1 MSSPVSLRLLAPLF
15 ISAALVACAGTGAP
29 RDRVPSPVATTAAPE
44 PTASEPTASEPAT
57 AAPAAGVPSA
67 AEAELADVPTAP
79 DTGAVVEVFDDAART
94 AGDAAPAGGTPTDAE
109 LDYAALYGE
118 PVSDP
123 IYDPT
128 LPEAAQMPRSYD
140 PWEPLNRRV
149 FAFNS
154 AVDRGFAKPLA
165 KVYAQVVP
173 RPVRLGVT
181 NFFSNLGQPVSALNA
196 LLQGRPKAAGQ
207 SLGRFLVNSTLG
219 IGGIFD
225 PATDAEIPNQSADFG
240 QTMGVWGWR
249 DSRYLELPLF
259 GPRTLRDG
267 FGLVGDAPLSP
278 LRQVSDDTV
287 RFGLQGLQLVDLRTR
302 LFAVDS
308 MREGAAD
315 EYALIRDAWMQRRAY
330 QIESVRRAGRT
341 DEEAGLPDY
350 LFEDDAMPTVP
361 VDVMPVV
368 PLSPSP

>member
-1 MSSPVSLRLLAPLF
+1 MSSLAPFRLLFPL
-15 ISAALVACAGTGAP
+15 IAAVALAACAGNGAV
-29 RDRVPSPVATTAAPE
+29 RDPAPPVADTVAAPQS
-44 PTASEPTASEPAT
+44 APA
-57 AAPAAGVPSA
+57 AAGVPTA
-67 AEAELADVPTAP
+67 QDADAADVPAAP
-79 DTGAVVEVFDDAART
+79 DSGEVVDALDDAARVS
-94 AGDAAPAGGTPTDAE
+94 GDAAPANGTPTDAE

-118 PVSDP
+118 PVYDP
-123 IYDPT
+123 VYDPT

-140 PWEPLNRRV
+140 PWEPLNRKV

-154 AVDRGFAKPLA
+154 AIDRGVAKPLA
-165 KVYAQVVP
+165 QAYAKVVP

-207 SLGRFLVNSTLG
+207 SLGRFLLNSTLG

-225 PATDAEIPNQSADFG
+225 PATDANIPNQSADFG

-249 DSRYLELPLF
+249 NSRYLELPLF

-278 LRQVSDDTV
+278 LRQVGDDPW
-287 RFGLQGLQLVDLRTR
+287 RYGLQGLQLVDLRTR

-308 MREGAAD
+308 MREGATD
-315 EYALIRDAWMQRRAY
+315 EYALIRDAWMQRRSY
-330 QIESVRRAGRT
+330 QIESVRRT
-341 DEEAGLPDY
+341 DRDDSETGLPDY
-350 LFEDDAMPTVP
+350 LYEDDAMPTVP
-361 VDVMPVV
+361 VDVMPMV
-368 PLSPSP
+368 PLSPTN

>member
-15 ISAALVACAGTGAP
+15 VSAALVACAGTGAP

-44 PTASEPTASEPAT
+44 PSASEPAT
-57 AAPAAGVPSA
+57 AAPADGVPSA

-79 DTGAVVEVFDDAART
+79 DTGAVIEVFDDAART

-118 PVSDP
+118 PVYDP

>member
-15 ISAALVACAGTGAP
+15 VSAALVACAGTGAP

-44 PTASEPTASEPAT
+44 PTASEPTT

-118 PVSDP
+118 PVYDP

-302 LFAVDS
+302 LFAIDS

>member
-1 MSSPVSLRLLAPLF
+1 MSSLARFRFLLPL
-15 ISAALVACAGTGAP
+15 IASVALVACAGSGVP
-29 RDRVPSPVATTAAPE
+29 KDRVPSPVAETVT
-44 PTASEPTASEPAT
+44 
-57 AAPAAGVPSA
+57 APAPAIV
-67 AEAELADVPTAP
+67 DVPTAAAADSADMGAAP
-79 DTGAVVEVFDDAART
+79 DTGVVIGASDDAARV
-94 AGDAAPAGGTPTDAE
+94 AGDASPASGTPTSAE

-118 PVSDP
+118 PVYNP
-123 IYDPT
+123 VYDPT

-140 PWEPLNRRV
+140 PWEPLNRKV

-154 AVDRGFAKPLA
+154 AIDRGFAKPLA
-165 KVYAQVVP
+165 KAYAKVVP

-249 DSRYLELPLF
+249 NSRYLELPLF

-278 LRQVSDDTV
+278 LRQVSDDPW
-287 RFGLQGLQLVDLRTR
+287 RYGLQGLQLVDLRTR

-308 MREGAAD
+308 MREGATD

-330 QIESVRRAGRT
+330 QIQSVRRPKDD
-341 DEEAGLPDY
+341 DEGDLPDY
-350 LFEDDAMPTVP
+350 LYDDDAMPTVP
-361 VDVMPVV
+361 VDVMPMV
-368 PLSPSP
+368 PLSPTP

>member
-1 MSSPVSLRLLAPLF
+1 MSSLAPFRFLLPL
-15 ISAALVACAGTGAP
+15 IASAALVACAGTGAP
-29 RDRVPSPVATTAAPE
+29 RDRVPSPVAETVG
-44 PTASEPTASEPAT
+44 
-57 AAPAAGVPSA
+57 APAPAI
-67 AEAELADVPTAP
+67 ADVPTAADADAADVPAAP
-79 DTGAVVEVFDDAART
+79 DTGVVIEAFDDAARV
-94 AGDAAPAGGTPTDAE
+94 AGDASPASGTPTDAE

-118 PVSDP
+118 PVYDP
-123 IYDPT
+123 VYDPT

-140 PWEPLNRRV
+140 PWEPLNRKV

-154 AVDRGFAKPLA
+154 AIDRGFAKPLA
-165 KVYAQVVP
+165 KAYAKVVP

-225 PATDAEIPNQSADFG
+225 PATDAEIPHQSADFG

-278 LRQVSDDTV
+278 LRQVSDDPV
-287 RFGLQGLQLVDLRTR
+287 RYGLQGLQLVDLRTR

-308 MREGAAD
+308 MREGATD

-330 QIESVRRAGRT
+330 QIESVRRANGDDGET
-341 DEEAGLPDY
+341 GLPDY
-350 LFEDDAMPTVP
+350 LYEDDAMPTVP
-361 VDVMPVV
+361 VDVMPMV
-368 PLSPSP
+368 PLSPTP

>member
-1 MSSPVSLRLLAPLF
+1 MSSLAPFRFLLPL
-15 ISAALVACAGTGAP
+15 IASAALVACAGSGVP
-29 RDRVPSPVATTAAPE
+29 KDRVPSPVAETVT
-44 PTASEPTASEPAT
+44 
-57 AAPAAGVPSA
+57 APAPAIV
-67 AEAELADVPTAP
+67 DVPTAAADSADMAAAS
-79 DTGAVVEVFDDAART
+79 DTGVVIEGFDDAARA
-94 AGDAAPAGGTPTDAE
+94 AGDASPANGTPTSAE

-118 PVSDP
+118 PVYNP
-123 IYDPT
+123 VYDPT

-140 PWEPLNRRV
+140 PWEPLNRKV

-154 AVDRGFAKPLA
+154 AIDRGFAKPLA
-165 KVYAQVVP
+165 KAYAKVVP

-207 SLGRFLVNSTLG
+207 SLGRFLLNSTLG

-278 LRQVSDDTV
+278 LRQVSDDPW
-287 RFGLQGLQLVDLRTR
+287 RYGLQGLQLVDLRTR

-308 MREGAAD
+308 MREGATD

-330 QIESVRRAGRT
+330 QIQSVRRAKRDDG
-341 DEEAGLPDY
+341 EAGLPDY
-350 LFEDDAMPTVP
+350 LYDDDAMPTVP
-361 VDVMPVV
+361 VDVMPMV
-368 PLSPSP
+368 PLSPTP

>member
-1 MSSPVSLRLLAPLF
+1 MSLSSPLRLIAPLL
-15 ISAALVACAGTGAP
+15 AAAVLAGCAGTGAP
-29 RDRVPSPVATTAAPE
+29 RDRVPPPVAD
-44 PTASEPTASEPAT
+44 
-57 AAPAAGVPSA
+57 
-67 AEAELADVPTAP
+67 AEAADVPATP
-79 DTGAVVEVFDDAART
+79 DTAEVIEAFDDAALA
-94 AGDAAPAGGTPTDAE
+94 AGDASPANGTPTQAE

-118 PVSDP
+118 SVYDP
-123 IYDPT
+123 IADAT
-128 LPEAAQMPRSYD
+128 LPAAAQMPRSYD

-154 AVDRGFAKPLA
+154 AVDRGIATPLA
-165 KVYAQVVP
+165 RAYVAVVP
-173 RPVRLGVT
+173 RPVRLGVG

-207 SLGRFLVNSTLG
+207 SLGRFLINSTLG

-225 PATDAEIPNQSADFG
+225 PATDADIPQQSADFG
-240 QTMGVWGWR
+240 QTLGVWGWR
-249 DSRYLELPLF
+249 NSRYLELPLF

-278 LRQVSDDTV
+278 LRQVGDDEW
-287 RFGLQGLQLVDLRTR
+287 RYGLQGLQLVDLRTR

-330 QIESVRRAGRT
+330 QIDSVRRKH
-341 DEEAGLPDY
+341 DESDDLPDY

-361 VDVMPVV
+361 VDVMPIV
-368 PLSPSP
+368 PGVPTPP